1 MPTWMRNVFNL
12 DPILTLST
20 SPNMRLASQKVRNIS
35 KGLQYIKTLQY
46 TKKLEIYNRFEN
58 NSREPQSNN
67 VLLFPMFLDVNHK
80 ATPLQSAFPCWGQ
93 LNCNPSEKSHL
104 QCHLHPSRP
113 VLEKNTHKDIFL
125 AWFSLSNLL
134 VPMKSVTR
142 TLLRLWVTR
151 VCVKCGL
158 EATKGLNWVNW
169 P

>member
-67 VLLFPMFLDVNHK
+67 VLLFSMF
-80 ATPLQSAFPCWGQ
+80 
-93 LNCNPSEKSHL
+93 
-104 QCHLHPSRP
+104 
-113 VLEKNTHKDIFL
+113 
-125 AWFSLSNLL
+125 
-134 VPMKSVTR
+134 
-142 TLLRLWVTR
+142 
-151 VCVKCGL
+151 
-158 EATKGLNWVNW
+158 
-169 P
+169 

>member
-35 KGLQYIKTLQY
+35 KGLQHIKPLRY
-46 TKKLEIYNRFEN
+46 TKKSEIYTWLPWTTKQQCV
-58 NSREPQSNN
+58 STLN
-67 VLLFPMFLDVNHK
+67 VLEGNHK